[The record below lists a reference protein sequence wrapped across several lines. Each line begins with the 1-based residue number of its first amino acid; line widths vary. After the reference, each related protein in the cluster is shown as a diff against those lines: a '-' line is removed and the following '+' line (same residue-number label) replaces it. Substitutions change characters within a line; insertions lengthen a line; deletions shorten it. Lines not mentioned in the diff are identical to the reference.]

1 MNHSIIK
8 AYLEMNK
15 SQKNPEHITPT
26 PVEEVQAEI
35 AKLKQ
40 RSKELDAS
48 GLYDNEPIILT
59 GKEQKSKL
67 RLFAT
72 EIMCDMLTNLLNLK
86 NGVNSNSSNLNYDL
100 EIHHDGNLILTDN
113 IINNNISLLR
123 ENLERSFKYV
133 IRQEDLQILT
143 ILENT
148 ADRKAMIPIY
158 ERLLSFY
165 ISESLTCH
173 TEDENIDIMNKCI
186 KMLLEC
192 EVKGIYQKE
201 KITTI

>member
-15 SQKNPEHITPT
+15 SQKDPEHITPT

-35 AKLKQ
+35 AKLKR
-40 RSKELDAS
+40 RSKEREAS

-59 GKEQKSKL
+59 GTEQKSKL

-72 EIMCDMLTNLLNLK
+72 EIMCDMLTNLLDLK

-100 EIHHDGNLILTDN
+100 EIHQDDNLILTDN

-158 ERLLSFY
+158 ERLHSFY
-165 ISESLTCH
+165 ISESLTRH
-173 TEDENIDIMNKCI
+173 PENKKIDIMNKCI